1 MSLLYQCLSA
11 DDLKDLTPEDL
22 EILLRI
28 IEHELPTSTGIRRI
42 LRRRVQQ
49 ALADLRQK
57 RSTGTDLPPY
67 NASS

>member
-28 IEHELPTSTGIRRI
+28 IEHELHTSTGIRRI

-57 RSTGTDLPPY
+57 RSPGTT
-67 NASS
+67 